1 MNLMSRGVKIEA
13 DELFSEE
20 LVSQNNY
27 DAIVLPGGLGGA
39 NTFRDS
45 PDLIAT
51 LKRYLDDD

>member
-1 MNLMSRGVKIEA
+1 MSRGVKIEA
-13 DELFSEE
+13 DDLFSED

-39 NTFRDS
+39 NTFKDS
-45 PDLIAT
+45 PALIAT